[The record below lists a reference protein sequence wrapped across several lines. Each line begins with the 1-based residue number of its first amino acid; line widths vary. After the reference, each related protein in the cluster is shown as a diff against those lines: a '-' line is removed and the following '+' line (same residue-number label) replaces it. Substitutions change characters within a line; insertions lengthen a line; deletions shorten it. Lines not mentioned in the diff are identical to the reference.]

1 MDWSEQLDNY
11 CERLGPGFW
20 GEPINAFTNLA
31 FFIVALVVVPKIKG
45 DRGAM
50 LLTFTIFLIGTGS
63 GLFHTL
69 ATQWA
74 ALADSLSILLFILI
88 YLYLAAQRVLGKD
101 KAVALLGVLLFIPY
115 AFIMERMLGS
125 VFGSLN
131 GSIAYVPV
139 LILIFLFGVLSKEP
153 ETRRG
158 LWIGALILAISLA
171 FRSIDEAFCQVMPF
185 GTHFLWH
192 ILNAIMLGWMVLVL
206 HRANADQSRSGV
218 ARG

>member
-1 MDWSEQLDNY
+1 MDWTADINAY
-11 CERLGPGFW
+11 CERLGAGFW
-20 GEPINAFTNLA
+20 GEPVNAFTNLA
-31 FFIVALVVVPKIKG
+31 FIISAIVILPRIRG

-50 LLTFTIFLIGTGS
+50 ILVGSIFLIGIGS
-63 GLFHTL
+63 GLFHTF

-88 YLYLAAQRVLGKD
+88 YLYYGTRRILHKD
-101 KAVALLGVLLFIPY
+101 KAVALLSVFLFIPY
-115 AFIMERMLGS
+115 AYIMEKLLGS

-131 GSIAYVPV
+131 GSIQYLPV
-139 LILIFLFGVLSKEP
+139 VVLIFLFGVFSKDP

-158 LWIGALILAISLA
+158 LWIGAVILGVSIV
-171 FRSIDEAFCQVMPF
+171 FRSVDQLTCSIIPI

-192 ILNAIMLGWMVLVL
+192 ILNAVMLGWMVLVI
-206 HRANADQSRSGV
+206 HRALPLDARSGV